1 MAVGEDFWLRI
12 PMNNESAG
20 RHLCMDD
27 VEVIHAWLESGY
39 GGCWTLQVE
48 TDGEQREGIAVKVPG
63 SRLGLGTY
71 AVVMAGKFVNG
82 GHFRTKRQLFIRLVD
97 REEQADAKPTMFN
110 EEKAYWAGPAVLSEM
125 LSRDG
130 LNTYELAVLHG
141 YGGTMEEFLAQAGI
155 ELQDYMVT
163 KAKLSRE
170 VQTLLD
176 KGAEKGITPKG
187 EWSSAV
193 IYNVN
198 DLVYEPE
205 SNSAYVSLQSGND
218 DNHPTRS
225 IDAELWWMKIVD
237 GELIRVLEDEAQESI
252 NGANTAAAT
261 AERAAAGAVTALTNG
276 LTGYFTCG
284 ASADK
289 GGLQTKVVDNAHGYI
304 KPSYGGAMKIRMYQA
319 NSYEPT
325 AGNPVKLQIGSETAA
340 TLLYNGEAVSASNTW
355 EEGEVISVY
364 FDGTHYQATNVQGGG
379 SSSQNT
385 TISGSSTLN
394 TSSLLSSKSFNV
406 QRNHEYEIVINSNVD
421 ITSIIFVLSP
431 NKTSPTSGG
440 TPFFQ
445 LRNAPLATGD
455 NTYHFIP
462 KESSEVWVGTVLK
475 GGADSAKLT
484 VTLKD
489 ATLTSMA
496 DEHDSY
502 NTVLSQNG
510 FAGGALAE
518 KLYLDTNGQIKSN
531 TSNKYRTIYTPV
543 KCGSVFYYYGVA
555 SNSSNFMR
563 LGVCNGVPD
572 TALGFVDGFL
582 DAPYK
587 VANGKYV
594 YEGYWKAPK
603 DGYMYFS
610 YYSDGWDTRSV
621 TLTENVSDLSGL
633 TKGGPVFAA
642 YDTSRWGFVNSG
654 TVGIAGFSTG
664 IYGSVKITL
673 NILQSSGLEYTLASG
688 TGSRNYTL
696 SQLVRQGES
705 ASSGTIEFT
714 TSSETV
720 IFIKAE
726 RTDTE
731 DDIAVTRDEL
741 FAGCEIKVEALG
753 NPADTLNEKL
763 VSQVDLGGFSN
774 QTIVPDANNTYNA
787 NYSSQFDI
795 QFSAM
800 NTKLLYFPNVL
811 VKGGKKMTLNIT
823 TTINVIQI
831 PYVALGTSPINCI
844 DTSDVIRAMQIVY
857 DGVGGAAVEK
867 DIILEHDTKRLA
879 FVVANVS
886 DGTLEHISQYITSV
900 TLPVVDDFNDFNISS
915 FVDYKTSA
923 FRNYE
928 RILNQAVYT
937 NNTTRSLRLLH
948 FTDPHSD
955 IQSFDDI
962 VEVRNILNKYL
973 DDILCTG
980 DVVYAHW
987 NSLTTTDT
995 TVGNAATHGY
1005 KPWVES
1011 EAARQSLFV
1020 LGNHDCATK
1029 TTTEYDQEE
1038 GGTAW
1043 NGKGKDWGYETYF
1056 EPFAE
1061 GLGVVQP
1068 DGVNDPT
1075 SPNYHA
1081 CYWHKDYTAQKVRL
1095 IGLDCMNHYDGLLDE
1110 NNQPVAGSWV
1120 KHGTT
1125 EQEDWLRARL
1135 ADTLDSTNDAYGF
1148 SVVIC
1153 CHYPLNAFNGN
1164 LNEVWNET
1172 THKFDYNHSEN
1183 GGYLMNHKTQSPT
1196 VFNNFKVR
1204 EGVVYSAEKRAN
1216 LNNRVSNQSATYGYD
1231 KGDKNYIADIIKN
1244 FMDNDGKFVAW
1255 ICGHTHIDSIVFCPE
1270 YPNIL
1275 NVIADNTG
1283 YTKPHGEAVK
1293 SSYPEHANSN
1303 IYVIDTEN
1311 GLFKIVRVGVNINRF
1326 FDEKNILCYDYVNR
1340 VILNEG

>member
-1 MAVGEDFWLRI
+1 
-12 PMNNESAG
+12 MNNESAG

-27 VEVIHAWLESGY
+27 VDENEMHVWLESGY
-39 GGCWTLQVE
+39 GGCWTLE
-48 TDGEQREGIAVKVPG
+48 WEKDGAQRDGIAAKVPA
-63 SRLGLGTY
+63 SQLGYGTY
-71 AVVMAGKFVNG
+71 SVVMAGKFVNDDY
-82 GHFRTKRQLFIRLVD
+82 FRTKRQLFIRLVD
-97 REEQADAKPTMFN
+97 REDQADAEPTMYD
-110 EEKAYWAGPAVLSEM
+110 EEQAYWAGPAVLSEM

-130 LNTYELAVLHG
+130 LNTYELWILQG
-141 YGGTMEEFLAQAGI
+141 NEGTMEQFLAFHGFT
-155 ELQDYMVT
+155 LNDYMVHWNH
-163 KAKLSRE
+163 LSVD
-170 VQTLLD
+170 VQT
-176 KGAEKGITPKG
+176 KIQRGEEKGIEVMG
-187 EWSSAV
+187 DYSATTT
-193 IYNVN
+193 YDVN
-198 DLVYEPE
+198 DLVFDPTTNSSYISKHA
-205 SNSAYVSLQSGND
+205 SNTGNALTD
-218 DNHPTRS
+218 TDH
-225 IDAELWWMKIVD
+225 WMKTMD
-237 GELIRVLEDEAQESI
+237 GTDVLRAIEDADDATDA
-252 NGANTAAAT
+252 ANTAAAT
-261 AERAAAGAVTALTNG
+261 AESAAAGAVTTITEA

-284 ASADK
+284 ASTSKAAN
-289 GGLQTKVVDNAHGYI
+289 QIKVVDNDHDYI
-304 KPSYGGAMKIRMYQA
+304 KPSYGGAMKIRMYQV
-319 NSYEPT
+319 NTYVPT
-325 AGNPVKLQIGSETAA
+325 TGNPVKLKIGDETAA
-340 TLLYNGEAVSASNTW
+340 ELLYNREPVSPGNTW
-355 EEGEVISVY
+355 EENEVISVY
-364 FDGTHYQATNVQGGG
+364 YDGTYYQASNAQGGG

-394 TSSLLSSKSFNV
+394 TASLLSSKSFNV

-440 TPFFQ
+440 IPFFQ
-445 LRNAPLATGD
+445 LRNAPLSIGD

-462 KESSEVWVGTVLK
+462 KESSEVWVGTILK

-502 NTVLSQNG
+502 NTVLSKNG

-518 KLYLDTNGQIKSN
+518 KLYLDANGQIRSN
-531 TSNKYRTIYTPV
+531 TSNKYRTVYTPV
-543 KCGSVFYYYGVA
+543 KCGSIFYYYGVA
-555 SNSSNFMR
+555 PNSSNFMR

-582 DAPYK
+582 DASYK

-610 YYSDGWDTRSV
+610 YYSDGWDTRSAP
-621 TLTENVSDLSGL
+621 TLTENVADLSDL
-633 TKGGPVFAA
+633 TNGGPILAA
-642 YDTSRWGFVNSG
+642 YDTSRWGFVNVG
-654 TVGIAGFSTG
+654 TVGVAGFFTEL
-664 IYGSVKITL
+664 YGSVKVTL
-673 NILQSSGLEYTLASG
+673 NILQSSGLEYTIASG
-688 TGSRNYTL
+688 TGSRNYTT
-696 SQLVRQGES
+696 SQPVRQGES
-705 ASSGTIEFT
+705 VSSGTIEFT

-731 DDIAVTRDEL
+731 DDTAVTKDEL

-753 NPADTLNEKL
+753 NPADTINEKL
-763 VSQVDLGGFSN
+763 VEQVDLGGFSN

-787 NYSSQFDI
+787 NYSTQFDL
-795 QFSAM
+795 QFPAM

-823 TTINVIQI
+823 TTINVVQI

-900 TLPVVDDFNDFNISS
+900 TLPVVDDFKDFDISS

-980 DVVYAHW
+980 DVVYGYW
-987 NSLTTTDT
+987 NSTTTTDNS
-995 TVGNAATHGY
+995 VGDAATHGY

-1011 EAARQSLFV
+1011 EAAKQSLYV

-1029 TTTEYDQEE
+1029 TTTEYDQVE
-1038 GGTAW
+1038 GGIAW
-1043 NGKGKDWGYETYF
+1043 NGKGKDWAYTTYF
-1056 EPFAE
+1056 APFAE

-1068 DGVNDPT
+1068 DGVDDSS

-1081 CYWHKDYTAQKVRL
+1081 CYWHKDYAAQKVRL

-1110 NNQPVAGSWV
+1110 NNQPIAGSWV

-1172 THKFDYNHSEN
+1172 THKFDYNHNEN

-1196 VFNNFKVR
+1196 VFNNFSIR
-1204 EGVVYSAEKRAN
+1204 DGIVYSAEKRAN
-1216 LNNRVSNQSATYGYD
+1216 LNNRVANPSATYGYD

-1270 YPNIL
+1270 YPDIL

-1283 YTKPHGEAVK
+1283 YTKPHGESVR